1 MRLIEVKANV
11 WECACIILYW
21 KLGIV
26 LTVDCLFQVEQLRV
40 QVANLELVV
49 TNVASVEVLQAA
61 NFQQG
66 PRRALSKQ
74 IPQIVVPF
82 VHDLLGIPQH
92 DFKYDGVAIFLN
104 AIDDTE
110 SMFLVDSLTVIGE
123 CYHQVRLSD
132 DW

>member
-1 MRLIEVKANV
+1 M
-11 WECACIILYW
+11 
-21 KLGIV
+21 
-26 LTVDCLFQVEQLRV
+26 

-66 PRRALSKQ
+66 PCRALSKQ

-82 VHDLLGIPQH
+82 VHYLLCIPQH
-92 DFKYDGVAIFLN
+92 DFKYDGVAIFLDAVDN
-104 AIDDTE
+104 TE

-123 CYHQVRLSD
+123 CYHQV
-132 DW
+132 